1 MLTVEQ
7 NIELVNKY
15 PFLWPRYLNSDNFGE
30 KWEPYNYDYTELDN
44 LPDGWVNSWVP
55 KFLEEVKEI
64 LINKNLLNDYFVVRF
79 VHTLWN
85 KFNFKG
91 NIDIPEITELVKK
104 YQTELAKYCMFCGK
118 EPVYKSTWGFY
129 ACKECA
135 KNDFYQT
142 QAMFNN
148 ELKWEDEYENLIYAS

>member
-64 LINKNLLNDYFVVRF
+64 LIKKNLLNDYFVVRF